1 MTNVYSRIAGTGSY
15 LPKKVLSNDDLAKMV
30 DTNDEWIFTRTGMKE
45 RHIAADDEPVS
56 ALAEKAS
63 IQALK
68 AAGIKA
74 QDLDLIILATTTP
87 DNTFPATACRV
98 QALLGAT
105 CPAFDVQAVCSGFTY
120 ALTIADAMMKSSGYR
135 RALVIGAETISKLID
150 WKDRSTCV
158 LFGDGAG
165 AVVLEATDRK
175 TGILSTRLETDGSF
189 YDILRTSGGPGTTG
203 TAGHV
208 LMDGKEVFRLAVT
221 KLPEIAKATLA
232 AAGITTEQLDW
243 FIPHQANIRIID
255 AAMKH
260 LNIAPHKVIKTIE
273 VQANTSAASI
283 GVSLD
288 IAVREGRIKRGD
300 KVLLTAMGGGF
311 TLGALAL
318 EY

>member
-1 MTNVYSRIAGTGSY
+1 LTNIYSRIAGTGSY
-15 LPKKVLSNDDLAKMV
+15 LPKKVLSNDDLSKMV
-30 DTNDEWIFTRTGMKE
+30 DTSDEWIFSRTGMKE
-45 RHIAADDEPVS
+45 RHIAADNEPVS

-63 IQALK
+63 IKALE

-74 QDLDLIILATTTP
+74 EDLDLIILATTTP
-87 DNTFPATACRV
+87 DNTFPASACRV
-98 QALLGAT
+98 QASLGAK
-105 CPAFDVQAVCSGFTY
+105 CPAFDVQAVCSGLTY
-120 ALTIADAMMKSSGYR
+120 ALTIADAMIKSCGYK

-175 TGILSTRLETDGSF
+175 TGILSTRLETDGSY
-189 YDILRTSGGPGTTG
+189 YDILKTSGGPGTTG
-203 TAGHV
+203 ASGHV
-208 LMDGKEVFRLAVT
+208 LMDGKEVFRLAVSR
-221 KLPEIAKATLA
+221 LPTIAKATLE

-260 LNIAPHKVIKTIE
+260 LNIAPRKVVKTIE
-273 VQANTSAASI
+273 TQANTSAASI